1 MLTSIKNPIVN
12 IKNMASQ
19 LTLILEYYKWR
30 LSSQFKHVFYFVLLY
45 SSIQISKKNDV
56 IFFPFIR

>member
-1 MLTSIKNPIVN
+1 
-12 IKNMASQ
+12 MASQ
-19 LTLILEYYKWR
+19 LTLILEYYKWL

-56 IFFPFIR
+56 IFFFYKIEIILFWKNSMP